1 MRVEIDLPEKYMLD
15 ETVEDMSRR
24 LRLSAALLLFQQGR
38 LSAGA
43 ACEFAAV
50 DRYAFLEA
58 CRRHSIPVI
67 DYDPTHLDD
76 ELSSFRETV

>member
-1 MRVEIDLPEKYMLD
+1 MRLEINLPEKFLLD
-15 ETVEDMSRR
+15 ETPQEMEKR

-43 ACEFAAV
+43 ACEFADV

-58 CRRHSIPVI
+58 CRRHRIPVAN
-67 DYDPTHLDD
+67 YDPE
-76 ELSSFRETV
+76 ELEAELAGMREGG

>member
-1 MRVEIDLPEKYMLD
+1 MRLEIDLPEKYLLD
-15 ETVEDMSRR
+15 ETPEEMSRR

-50 DRYAFLEA
+50 DRYAFMEA
-58 CRRHSIPVI
+58 CRRYSIPVT
-67 DYDPTHLDD
+67 DYEPD
-76 ELSSFRETV
+76 ELDEELRTLREHL